1 MNSQLPVAG
10 NAVKISEK
18 SIKKVSPGFTS
29 PKLDPGGSIVA
40 ELFQVA
46 AMAVPPS
53 RLVAANKA
61 MVVAAV
67 KAALGTTDWVIM
79 MVVA

>member
-1 MNSQLPVAG
+1 
-10 NAVKISEK
+10 
-18 SIKKVSPGFTS
+18 
-29 PKLDPGGSIVA
+29 
-40 ELFQVA
+40 
-46 AMAVPPS
+46 MAVPPS